1 MTSLMK
7 CLYLNSLCCP
17 PPHRVIEKC
26 RGQEARRKSRD
37 TTQDLSARE
46 QSAIRCQAA
55 AGSCSR
61 LCSREAGTGVQYSL
75 CVDISRR
82 VTFCS
87 VDGPTVLLQL
97 SLPAALSVHGLTHRF
112 PSFYVAV
119 EIFSQDRQRQ
129 RDISS

>member
-7 CLYLNSLCCP
+7 CLHLNSLCCP

-55 AGSCSR
+55 AGAVQACARVRLEPASSTHFALIYHVELPSVLSMGRRRSSNSR
-61 LCSREAGTGVQYSL
+61 SPQLCQCMALRIV
-75 CVDISRR
+75 
-82 VTFCS
+82 
-87 VDGPTVLLQL
+87 
-97 SLPAALSVHGLTHRF
+97 SLPFT
-112 PSFYVAV
+112 
-119 EIFSQDRQRQ
+119 
-129 RDISS
+129 